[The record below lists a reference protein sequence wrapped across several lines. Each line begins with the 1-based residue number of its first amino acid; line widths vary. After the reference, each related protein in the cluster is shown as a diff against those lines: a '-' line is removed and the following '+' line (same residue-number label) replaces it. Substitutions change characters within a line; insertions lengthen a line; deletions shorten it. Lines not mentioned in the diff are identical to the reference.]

1 MSYTL
6 IRLYKNIS
14 QEDDQDRATRPAEQP
29 SPARATRP
37 TSIVSPDISPN
48 ERGVSLAGDGRLA
61 GQGVITEVFSSLASS
76 HSGKGEIT
84 AMVVDPFTLYCY
96 WELNQAV
103 AATYMLTICNIS
115 ENASWQIPIDNPMG
129 SMYVKIEATSPARGM
144 TLADGPSYFQ
154 VAVGI
159 NLQTN
164 EMTLSEATRPEKIFS
179 PIALSNR
186 VSVPPSAASNRLDQ
200 KWWSPQVGA
209 VREPPL
215 QPFAQERY
223 GVVTVSSKIASRR
236 LSGLVGAVREP
247 PLQPSLFCISRK

>member
-1 MSYTL
+1 M
-6 IRLYKNIS
+6 
-14 QEDDQDRATRPAEQP
+14 TR
-29 SPARATRP
+29 T
-37 TSIVSPDISPN
+37 
-48 ERGVSLAGDGRLA
+48 
-61 GQGVITEVFSSLASS
+61 GQGVITEAFSSLAPS
-76 HSGKGEIT
+76 HYGKGEIT

-200 KWWSPQVGA
+200 KWWSPQD
-209 VREPPL
+209 ETPPL
-215 QPFAQERY
+215 AQERY